1 MRGESARSWG
11 SALDSVVV
19 YAQGAVCRR
28 LARGNVPADGR
39 VRVTGLPRSL
49 DPGSLRARV
58 LGAPGVRVVE
68 ARVEVDAEPSD
79 TGASDGLRR
88 EVERLR
94 DEHAAAE
101 GRRDRQL
108 SRIEEVRA
116 LHPVAP
122 PRKRDDPHR
131 RTPVDAWLE
140 LADFV
145 EQRLTGLH
153 AHLVE
158 LEEALERA
166 EHELTVAVDRLARA
180 STDAPSAHV
189 ESTVCAVLTL
199 DGAGHGDA
207 GDETRGDAEVEVEVE
222 YGVPGAV
229 WAPAYRLTHRQGDDD
244 GRLVLRAS
252 VAQRTGEDW
261 TGVLVS
267 LSTADL
273 RRRTDLPRLRS
284 IRIGR
289 RQPAPAPSG
298 WREPPA
304 GLADLFTGYDAAGP
318 RPAANTAPIAV
329 GGIAAPIAVAAG
341 AFGSS
346 DVTGGFAQPPAAPS
360 PPVAPPPLAPSP
372 VPSPLAP
379 PPVYGAPPA
388 MPASPGAVGAAPA
401 AFAAAERAAPARP
414 ASSRT
419 GSRPPVGGRPASAPA
434 LKAPSAS
441 GQAASA
447 PPPPVAPTAGPP
459 RPSSTELDYAALAL
473 CGPDEPADRRGRL
486 FPDAP
491 FDPVAAEYRRRAE
504 AVAALPLPGHA
515 VRPRES
521 AGSFDHRFDAAARTD
536 IPSDGTWHTVTV
548 AEIPV
553 GLRTEYLCVPSV
565 EETVYATLV
574 LSNATDQALLAGPVE
589 VTVDDDFL
597 LTAALPTLAP
607 GGVRRVGLG
616 PAEGIRVTRRTTLN
630 ESTSGLRNNVTVLD
644 HRVHVELANR
654 LARPVAV
661 EVRERVPVTS
671 EPDVRIEERAD
682 WTAPEEGTGPDRHH
696 APGTRVWRV
705 TLPAGGAAALD
716 GGYEIRIPAGKSLVG
731 GNRRS

>member
-1 MRGESARSWG
+1 
-11 SALDSVVV
+11 VV

-28 LARGNVPADGR
+28 LARGSVPPNGR

-49 DPGSLRARV
+49 TPGSLRARV
-58 LGAPGVRVVE
+58 LRAPGVRVTE
-68 ARVEVDAEPSD
+68 ARVDIEAEPLGTSMPD
-79 TGASDGLRR
+79 ELQR

-94 DEHAAAE
+94 DEYAAAQ

-108 SRIEEVRA
+108 SLIEEVSA
-116 LHPVAP
+116 LHPVP
-122 PRKRDDPHR
+122 PARRREDPHR

-140 LADFV
+140 LADFID
-145 EQRLTGLH
+145 ERLTGLH
-153 AHLVE
+153 IRLVE
-158 LEEALERA
+158 LEEALRRV
-166 EHELTVAVDRLARA
+166 EHEFTIATDRLARA

-189 ESTVCAVLTL
+189 ETTVSAVVTL
-199 DGAGHGDA
+199 DGTHDA
-207 GDETRGDAEVEVEVE
+207 DVELELELE

-229 WAPAYRLTHRQGDDD
+229 WVPAYRLTHRQGDDT

-261 TGVLVS
+261 SGVRIALA
-267 LSTADL
+267 TADL
-273 RRRTDLPRLRS
+273 QRRTDLPRLRS

-289 RQPAPAPSG
+289 RQPAPTPSG

-304 GLADLFTGYDAAGP
+304 GLADLFTGYAAAGP
-318 RPAANTAPIAV
+318 RPATTAVP
-329 GGIAAPIAVAAG
+329 VAAASGSVPVAG
-341 AFGSS
+341 AGGSVS
-346 DVTGGFAQPPAAPS
+346 GPVPPPLPVPPPPPAALPVPGGAYGTS
-360 PPVAPPPLAPSP
+360 PEAFGGARPDLAQPVRSRSSGRQRTGDRSFAGPPAAMAPANPGRAAPPP
-372 VPSPLAP
+372 
-379 PPVYGAPPA
+379 
-388 MPASPGAVGAAPA
+388 APA
-401 AFAAAERAAPARP
+401 PAT
-414 ASSRT
+414 ASAS
-419 GSRPPVGGRPASAPA
+419 ASAPA
-434 LKAPSAS
+434 ST
-441 GQAASA
+441 SA
-447 PPPPVAPTAGPP
+447 PAAGPP
-459 RPSSTELDYAALAL
+459 QPSGAELDYAALVL
-473 CGPDEPADRRGRL
+473 CGPDEQGGRRGRL

-491 FDPVAAEYRRRAE
+491 FDAVAAEHRRRAE

-521 AGSFDHRFDAAARTD
+521 AGSFDHRFDAAARAD
-536 IPSDGTWHTVTV
+536 IPSDGTWHTITV

-565 EETVYATLV
+565 EQTVYATLA

-616 PAEGIRVTRRTTLN
+616 PAEGIRVTRRTNLH
-630 ESTSGLRNNVTVLD
+630 ESTSGLRNNTTVLD
-644 HRVHVELANR
+644 HRVHLELANR
-654 LARPVAV
+654 LAMPVTV
-661 EVRERVPVTS
+661 EVHERVPVTS

-682 WTAPEEGTGPDRHH
+682 WTVPEDGTGPEHH

-705 TLPAGGAAALD
+705 DLPAGGTAALD
-716 GGYEIRIPAGKSLVG
+716 GGYEIRIPAGKALVD

>member
-1 MRGESARSWG
+1 MRVEKARSWG

-19 YAQGAVCRR
+19 YAQGALCRR
-28 LARGNVPADGR
+28 LARGSVPPDGR

-58 LGAPGVRVVE
+58 LGAPQVRVVE
-68 ARVEVDAEPSD
+68 ARVEVDAEPLD
-79 TGASDGLRR
+79 AGVPDALRR
-88 EVERLR
+88 EVERLH
-94 DEHAAAE
+94 DEYAAAQ

-108 SRIEEVRA
+108 SLIEEVTA
-116 LHPVAP
+116 LHPVPP
-122 PRKRDDPHR
+122 PRRRDDPHR

-145 EQRLTGLH
+145 EQRLTDLH
-153 AHLVE
+153 ARLAE
-158 LEEALERA
+158 LDEALLLV
-166 EHELTVAVDRLARA
+166 EHELTVATDRLDRA
-180 STDAPSAHV
+180 STDVPSAHV
-189 ESTVCAVLTL
+189 ETTVSAVLTL
-199 DGAGHGDA
+199 VGATGEA
-207 GDETRGDAEVEVEVE
+207 DEDTELELE

-229 WAPAYRLTHRQGDDD
+229 WVPAYRLTHRQGDDS
-244 GRLVLRAS
+244 GHLVLRAS

-261 TGVLVS
+261 TGVRVA
-267 LSTADL
+267 LSTSDL

-284 IRIGR
+284 MRIGR

-304 GLADLFTGYDAAGP
+304 GLADLFAGYDAPGP
-318 RPAANTAPIAV
+318 RPAAATDYM
-329 GGIAAPIAVAAG
+329 AAG
-341 AFGSS
+341 A
-346 DVTGGFAQPPAAPS
+346 GFAHP
-360 PPVAPPPLAPSP
+360 APPPLPPSYGGPPAMTAGPGSAPT
-372 VPSPLAP
+372 
-379 PPVYGAPPA
+379 APPA
-388 MPASPGAVGAAPA
+388 PAAPAPMPVGGALPDHAQRARSRPGGATRAGRA
-401 AFAAAERAAPARP
+401 AFAAKAPAAP
-414 ASSRT
+414 
-419 GSRPPVGGRPASAPA
+419 GRPAS
-434 LKAPSAS
+434 
-441 GQAASA
+441 
-447 PPPPVAPTAGPP
+447 PPPPAPAVGPP
-459 RPSSTELDYAALAL
+459 QPSGAELDYTALVL
-473 CGPDEPADRRGRL
+473 CGPDEQGARRGRL
-486 FPDAP
+486 FPDSS

-504 AVAALPLPGHA
+504 SVAALPLPGHA

-521 AGSFDHRFDAAARTD
+521 AGSFDHRFDAAARAD

-565 EETVYATLV
+565 EPTVYATLV

-597 LTAALPTLAP
+597 LTASLPTLAP

-616 PAEGIRVTRRTTLN
+616 PAEGIRVSRRTNLR

-644 HRVHVELANR
+644 HRVHVELANQ
-654 LARPVAV
+654 LARPVTV
-661 EVRERVPVTS
+661 EVRELVPVSS

-682 WTAPEEGTGPDRHH
+682 WTAPEDGAGSEHH

-705 TLPAGGAAALD
+705 ALPAGGTAALD
-716 GGYEIRIPAGKSLVG
+716 GGYEIRIPAGKALVG

>member
-1 MRGESARSWG
+1 MTAETAPRWG
-11 SALDSVVV
+11 STLDSVVV

-28 LARGNVPADGR
+28 LARGSVSPDGR

-58 LGAPGVRVVE
+58 LGAPGVRVTQ
-68 ARVEVDAEPSD
+68 ARVEVEAEPLG
-79 TGASDGLRR
+79 TGTPDELRR

-94 DEHAAAE
+94 DEYAAAQ

-108 SRIEEVRA
+108 ILIEEVGA
-116 LHPVAP
+116 LHPVP
-122 PRKRDDPHR
+122 PARRREDPHR

-145 EQRLTGLH
+145 DERLTGLH
-153 AHLVE
+153 NRLVE
-158 LEEALERA
+158 LEEALRNV
-166 EHELTVAVDRLARA
+166 EHELTVATDRLARA

-189 ESTVCAVLTL
+189 ETTVCAVLTL
-199 DGAGHGDA
+199 DG
-207 GDETRGDAEVEVEVE
+207 TGDAEVELE

-229 WAPAYRLTHRQGDDD
+229 WVPAYRLTHRQGDGS

-261 TGVLVS
+261 TGVRIALA
-267 LSTADL
+267 TADL

-289 RQPAPAPSG
+289 SQPAPAPSG

-304 GLADLFTGYDAAGP
+304 GLADLFLGYDAAGP
-318 RPAANTAPIAV
+318 GPATT
-329 GGIAAPIAVAAG
+329 AAPMGVAGGSASGPVPPPPPPPPPAPQSYGGPPAG
-341 AFGSS
+341 LPAPGGAPPEVLGGGMPALAQPAGS
-346 DVTGGFAQPPAAPS
+346 VPGNRPRTGGRSFAGEPMAPAAPGRAV
-360 PPVAPPPLAPSP
+360 PPLLPAPVAVPPQPS
-372 VPSPLAP
+372 
-379 PPVYGAPPA
+379 GA
-388 MPASPGAVGAAPA
+388 
-401 AFAAAERAAPARP
+401 
-414 ASSRT
+414 
-419 GSRPPVGGRPASAPA
+419 
-434 LKAPSAS
+434 
-441 GQAASA
+441 
-447 PPPPVAPTAGPP
+447 
-459 RPSSTELDYAALAL
+459 ELDYAALVL
-473 CGPDEPADRRGRL
+473 CGPDEQAGRRGRL
-486 FPDAP
+486 FPDSP

-504 AVAALPLPGHA
+504 AVAALPLPGQA

-521 AGSFDHRFDAAARTD
+521 AGSFDHRFDATARAD

-548 AEIPV
+548 GEIPV

-565 EETVYATLV
+565 EQTVYATLV

-616 PAEGIRVTRRTTLN
+616 PAEGIRVTRRTNLH
-630 ESTSGLRNNVTVLD
+630 ESTSGLRNNTTVLD

-654 LARPVAV
+654 LARPVTV

-671 EPDVRIEERAD
+671 DPDVRIEERAD
-682 WTAPEEGTGPDRHH
+682 WTAPDEGAGPDRH
-696 APGTRVWRV
+696 APGTRVWRLE
-705 TLPAGGAAALD
+705 LPAGDTAALD
-716 GGYEIRIPAGKSLVG
+716 GGYEIRIPTGKALVG

>member
-1 MRGESARSWG
+1 MRVEKARSWG

-19 YAQGAVCRR
+19 YAQGALCRR
-28 LARGNVPADGR
+28 LARGCVPADGR

-58 LGAPGVRVVE
+58 LGVTGVRVVE
-68 ARVEVDAEPSD
+68 ARVEIGAEPPD
-79 TGASDGLRR
+79 AGAPDALRR
-88 EVERLR
+88 EVERLT
-94 DEHAAAE
+94 DAYAAAR

-108 SRIEEVRA
+108 DLVREIAA
-116 LHPVAP
+116 LHPVP
-122 PRKRDDPHR
+122 PARKRDDPHR

-145 EQRLTGLH
+145 EHRLTGLH
-153 AHLVE
+153 DRLTE
-158 LEEALERA
+158 LDEALRLV
-166 EHELTVAVDRLARA
+166 EHELTLAADRLARA
-180 STDAPSAHV
+180 STDTPSAHV
-189 ESTVCAVLTL
+189 ETTVSAVLTL
-199 DGAGHGDA
+199 VGGT
-207 GDETRGDAEVEVEVE
+207 GDEETELELE

-229 WAPAYRLTHRQGDDD
+229 WVPAYRLSHRQGEDS

-261 TGVLVS
+261 TGVRVA

-304 GLADLFTGYDAAGP
+304 GLAGLFAGYDAPGP
-318 RPAANTAPIAV
+318 RPAAATEPAAV
-329 GGIAAPIAVAAG
+329 GA
-341 AFGSS
+341 
-346 DVTGGFAQPPAAPS
+346 GFAPTPPPPPPAYGGPPPVPAAPGGA
-360 PPVAPPPLAPSP
+360 PAAAPMPFGGAMPQVAPPARSRPG
-372 VPSPLAP
+372 
-379 PPVYGAPPA
+379 GAPRTAARAFTGPA
-388 MPASPGAVGAAPA
+388 AKAPA
-401 AFAAAERAAPARP
+401 AP
-414 ASSRT
+414 
-419 GSRPPVGGRPASAPA
+419 
-434 LKAPSAS
+434 
-441 GQAASA
+441 GQAAA
-447 PPPPVAPTAGPP
+447 PPPPPAPPVGPP
-459 RPSSTELDYAALAL
+459 QPSGAELDYAALVL
-473 CGPDEPADRRGRL
+473 CGPDEQGDRRGRL
-486 FPDAP
+486 FPDSS

-504 AVAALPLPGHA
+504 AVTALPLPGHA

-521 AGSFDHRFDAAARTD
+521 AGSFDHRFDAAARAD
-536 IPSDGTWHTVTV
+536 IPSDGTWHTVAV
-548 AEIPV
+548 GEIPV

-565 EETVYATLV
+565 EPTVYATLV

-589 VTVDDDFL
+589 VTLDDDFL

-616 PAEGIRVTRRTTLN
+616 PAEGIRVTRRTHLR
-630 ESTSGLRNNVTVLD
+630 ESTSGLRNNITVLD

-661 EVRERVPVTS
+661 EVREPVPVTS
-671 EPDVRIEERAD
+671 DPDVRIEERAD
-682 WTAPEEGTGPDRHH
+682 WTAPEDGAGSDRH

-705 TLPAGGAAALD
+705 TLPAGGTAALD
-716 GGYEIRIPAGKSLVG
+716 GGYEIRIPAGKALVD